1 VTEHRAPDAG
11 PRPHGEDRAEAAP
24 EGGIWL
30 VCREPKGWQP
40 RRGTSHTTSE
50 YPGTAVRWET
60 ELFEVVDAISHPD
73 GSVRYR
79 LEPWPD
85 RHAVR
90 SIRTYDAASEA
101 GRPLVAAVQK
111 RNILRR
117 RLAILFSPLL
127 GHLPGPVQEHMES
140 AFGAPAIAMTVVSA
154 LPLFALGAV
163 SALFSV
169 VAMVG
174 GAFSTGTAGLSDSE
188 SSIPHLLPFPIA
200 VYLTFESGLRL
211 GAAFLQTRPIGS
223 VPGTLL
229 YAIYRAFR
237 GGAGVAAL
245 SSRGTP
251 ASPQR
256 ALSDRFRM
264 LEPLLALLSPD
275 EQEVLEQRF
284 GMEVLRWGRV
294 TAVLLLIIGVA
305 NVFTSLVRLGA
316 GVSGFGDW
324 LWLLAGVGIS
334 LEQIGRL
341 RRISTGQP
349 AGSFLGALVRPLARK
364 LLIEPG
370 ST

>member
-1 VTEHRAPDAG
+1 LPPEQTPPGAG
-11 PRPHGEDRAEAAP
+11 HRPHGNDRIEVADGAV
-24 EGGIWL
+24 WL
-30 VCREPKGWQP
+30 VCAAPKGWSP
-40 RRGTSHTTSE
+40 RRGQSHTSSE
-50 YPGTAVRWET
+50 YPGTAVRWDT

-101 GRPLVAAVQK
+101 GRPLVAASHK
-111 RNILRR
+111 KNILRR

-127 GHLPGPVQEHMES
+127 GHLPGRVQEQMES
-140 AFGAPAIAMTVVSA
+140 EFGAPAIAMTVVSA

-163 SALFSV
+163 SSLFSV
-169 VAMVG
+169 VTMVG
-174 GAFSTGTAGLSDSE
+174 GAFSSGATGLPDNE

-211 GAAFLQTRPIGS
+211 GAAFLQNRPIGS
-223 VPGTLL
+223 LPGTLL
-229 YAIYRAFR
+229 YSIYRAFR
-237 GGAGVAAL
+237 GGPGVAAL
-245 SSRGTP
+245 SSRGSP
-251 ASPQR
+251 ASPER

-264 LEPLLALLSPD
+264 IEPLLALLPPE
-275 EQEVLEQRF
+275 EQEVLERRF

-305 NVFTSLVRLGA
+305 NVFTSLVRFA
-316 GVSGFGDW
+316 GGIAGFGDW
-324 LWLLAGVGIS
+324 LWLLAGVGLS
-334 LEQIGRL
+334 FEQIGRL
-341 RRISTGQP
+341 RRISSGQP

-364 LLIEPG
+364 LLKEPG